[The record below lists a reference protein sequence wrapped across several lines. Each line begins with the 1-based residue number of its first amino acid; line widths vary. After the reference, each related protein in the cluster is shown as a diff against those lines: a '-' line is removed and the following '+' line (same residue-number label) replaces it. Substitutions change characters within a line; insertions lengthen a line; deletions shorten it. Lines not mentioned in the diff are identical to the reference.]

1 MSSSST
7 RRPQLSSRLVLAF
20 FLVATVLVAV
30 LYTKIFAAAFRIAG
44 LHDSTVLG
52 RDFTISTMVALAFT
66 VVSLIYTLRATAA
79 YEFVKQVAEE
89 LVKVTWPTLDES
101 KAQTI
106 NTIVVTSII
115 GLILF
120 SFDSV
125 FGALTN
131 ILLSSPT

>member
-1 MSSSST
+1 
-7 RRPQLSSRLVLAF
+7 
-20 FLVATVLVAV
+20 
-30 LYTKIFAAAFRIAG
+30 
-44 LHDSTVLG
+44 
-52 RDFTISTMVALAFT
+52 MVALAFT
-66 VVSLIYTLRATAA
+66 VVTLIYSLRATAA

-89 LVKVTWPTLDES
+89 LVKVSWPTFDES
-101 KAQTI
+101 KTNTI
-106 NTIVVTSII
+106 NTIVVTFII